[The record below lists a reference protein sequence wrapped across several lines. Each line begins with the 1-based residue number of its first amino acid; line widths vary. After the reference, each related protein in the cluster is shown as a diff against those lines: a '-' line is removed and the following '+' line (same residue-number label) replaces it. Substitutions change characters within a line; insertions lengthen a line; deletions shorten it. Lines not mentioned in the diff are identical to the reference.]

1 MHELGVFKKYYNI
14 LNHLDINFINSLINE
29 ANKIEGWLCNYQIPL
44 MWTIFST
51 LDGSAVEVGC
61 WKGKATFSF
70 KNNIPYDQFNLFC
83 IDPFTGSEEHQEI
96 LQGSSTR
103 KDFEENLKS
112 RGILD
117 YIKIIE
123 KYSADASKDF
133 EDESL
138 DLVFIDAG
146 HDYENVKLDILSW
159 YPKLKK
165 NALIFGHDYPNPYDP
180 NGGFEE
186 LSKAVNEHVKNNNNF
201 SEFSH
206 LFGIWGAKKIK

>member
-83 IDPFTGSEEHQEI
+83 IAI
-96 LQGSSTR
+96 
-103 KDFEENLKS
+103 
-112 RGILD
+112 
-117 YIKIIE
+117 
-123 KYSADASKDF
+123 
-133 EDESL
+133 
-138 DLVFIDAG
+138 
-146 HDYENVKLDILSW
+146 
-159 YPKLKK
+159 
-165 NALIFGHDYPNPYDP
+165 
-180 NGGFEE
+180 
-186 LSKAVNEHVKNNNNF
+186 
-201 SEFSH
+201 
-206 LFGIWGAKKIK
+206 